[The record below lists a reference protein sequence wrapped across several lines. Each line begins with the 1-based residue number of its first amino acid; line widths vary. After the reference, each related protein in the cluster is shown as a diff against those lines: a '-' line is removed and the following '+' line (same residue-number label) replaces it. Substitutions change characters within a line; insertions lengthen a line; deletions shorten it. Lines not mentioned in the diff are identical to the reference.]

1 MNKTPKQ
8 ALDELAAILI
18 HLSGIPC
25 EKFSAATNKDLLVV
39 EVDGWYCHMNLKKAA
54 HGPRSAASEMRKE
67 YDKYTDERALPLDRL
82 IERQRLE
89 EEAYRLTRGS

>member
-25 EKFSAATNKDLLVV
+25 EKFSAASNKDLLVV

-54 HGPRSAASEMRKE
+54 HVPQDAAKTMRAQ
-67 YDKYTDERALPLDRL
+67 YDKHQREMTMPMDELIALAKAGAL
-82 IERQRLE
+82 
-89 EEAYRLTRGS
+89 